1 MEKLKLNPKWE
12 KTKEEIWS
20 EKFEEFT
27 SSTSNKR
34 QNYGLKHLFFAL
46 SSVAAILIVSLILF
60 STTSYQ
66 SKSGETIDVVLPDG
80 SKVVLNENSS
90 LSYNRILWSISRKVE
105 MNGEAF
111 FVVEKGKKFTVNTNY
126 GNIEVLGTEFNVFSR
141 VTLFEVLCYSGKVA
155 VISGDTAVIRMG
167 ESVTK
172 QDNKLI
178 LTEVKLVGEQ
188 PEWIDRY
195 YKFEAIPL
203 SFVVS
208 ELSKNLNITIELD
221 VKNDYLYTGKFLK
234 EIGQDDMMQIIS
246 SPFNL
251 KVEKTETGY
260 KIFE

>member
-1 MEKLKLNPKWE
+1 
-12 KTKEEIWS
+12 
-20 EKFEEFT
+20 
-27 SSTSNKR
+27 
-34 QNYGLKHLFFAL
+34 
-46 SSVAAILIVSLILF
+46 
-60 STTSYQ
+60 
-66 SKSGETIDVVLPDG
+66 
-80 SKVVLNENSS
+80 
-90 LSYNRILWSISRKVE
+90 

-111 FVVEKGKKFTVNTNY
+111 FVVEKGKKFTVNANY
-126 GNIEVLGTEFNVFSR
+126 GNIEVLGTECNVFSR

>member
-1 MEKLKLNPKWE
+1 M
-12 KTKEEIWS
+12 
-20 EKFEEFT
+20 
-27 SSTSNKR
+27 
-34 QNYGLKHLFFAL
+34 
-46 SSVAAILIVSLILF
+46 
-60 STTSYQ
+60 
-66 SKSGETIDVVLPDG
+66 
-80 SKVVLNENSS
+80 
-90 LSYNRILWSISRKVE
+90 
-105 MNGEAF
+105 
-111 FVVEKGKKFTVNTNY
+111 
-126 GNIEVLGTEFNVFSR
+126 
-141 VTLFEVLCYSGKVA
+141 
-155 VISGDTAVIRMG
+155 
-167 ESVTK
+167 
-172 QDNKLI
+172 I

-203 SFVVS
+203 SSVVL